1 MKTML
6 NEELKIQCTQI
17 KTKFFL
23 SKLVTAIENVRPNF
37 SGPGLTESFEGLQKL
52 FSFEIRVV
60 FSETLLFW
68 GF

>member
-1 MKTML
+1 ML
-6 NEELKIQCTQI
+6 NEELKRQYTQI

-23 SKLVTAIENVRPNF
+23 SKLVTAIENIRPNF
-37 SGPGLTESFEGLQKL
+37 SGQGGSK
-52 FSFEIRVV
+52 IKVD

>member
-1 MKTML
+1 MML
-6 NEELKIQCTQI
+6 NKELKIQYTQI
-17 KTKFFL
+17 QTKFFL

-37 SGPGLTESFEGLQKL
+37 SGQGLTESFEGLWQPD
-52 FSFEIRVV
+52 SFKIRVD